1 MALEGKVATIVS
13 VREVA
18 INIGQAQGVAEG
30 MVFAILA
37 QSPLAIKDPSTGK
50 TLGQIDREKVRVK
63 ATEVY
68 DKFAICRT
76 YETYRTAGLL
86 DPSFG
91 TMFRSLSISQDRVR
105 TLKVEDSELPP
116 PLSPEESYV
125 KVGDRVRQVVDD
137 SPPTGER

>member
-1 MALEGKVATIVS
+1 MTLEGRVAAIVS

-18 INIGQAQGVAEG
+18 INIGQAEGVTDG

-37 QSPLAIKDPSTGK
+37 ESPLPIRDPLTKK

-68 DKFAICRT
+68 EKFAICRT
-76 YETYRTAGLL
+76 FETYRTGGLL
-86 DPSFG
+86 LGDFTNFMG
-91 TMFRSLSISQDRVR
+91 VSQERVR

-125 KVGDRVRQVVDD
+125 KIGDRVRQASSD
-137 SPPTGER
+137 E